1 MGRPVA
7 VGSRLSEGGDGG
19 VDDLRCAGAHGLVT
33 DPEAIDHA
41 GTERLED
48 HVGGLG
54 EAQEGLAPGLAL
66 EIDRE
71 APLAPVRIAEIDRV
85 AVLGG
90 PDHARGIAAL
100 RILDL
105 DHVRAVI
112 GHHHRQMRTRQEPG
126 EIQHSD
132 PFELHGSPPHFR
144 SLSVGADIPRACRPR
159 HSAGA
164 QSQALARKWGHVI
177 GRARNVPVWSAPIA
191 HRVAWGTSCKDS
203 RNRSPSISS
212 GGWPASLLLG
222 IISGFPWVLIG
233 SSLTLWLTEDG
244 LSRSTI
250 GWAGLI
256 FGVYAFNFLWAPL
269 IDRVRLPWLSQ
280 RLGQR
285 RAWILILQAAVLV
298 CLVLWSALDPSES
311 LGSVIAVGLAIA
323 VASATQ
329 DIAIDALR
337 IEQIGK
343 TEDEAMAA
351 GAAVAVVGWWSGFK
365 LGGIV
370 ALETAEGFQNAGI
383 ENYWQATF
391 LVLGIVVVLCNVGLR
406 FVREAAATERIAAQ
420 AEDEE
425 RIASRLRM
433 SGPLGRATAWLGGT
447 VVAPLMRF
455 FVKNGVAI
463 AAAVLGF
470 VFLFKIGE
478 AFMGRMSLVFYT
490 EIGFTK
496 SDIALYSKGLGW
508 IVTVA
513 FTVLGGLVA
522 IRIGLVRAMFVSGIA
537 MALTNLMFALLAWSG
552 KSEVLFA
559 AAVVMDDLTS
569 AFATVTFVAFI
580 SMLVDR
586 TYTATQYALLASL
599 GTAGRTLLA
608 ASSGELVDW
617 LEGDWGFFF
626 VITALMVLPSLV
638 CLWAIRAKLRDLLAG
653 ARVRL
658 MGKDAEDAPG

>member
-1 MGRPVA
+1 MVSLDRAPSRP
-7 VGSRLSEGGDGG
+7 GDI
-19 VDDLRCAGAHGLVT
+19 V
-33 DPEAIDHA
+33 
-41 GTERLED
+41 
-48 HVGGLG
+48 
-54 EAQEGLAPGLAL
+54 QGLAESLAVYF
-66 EIDRE
+66 ERRM
-71 APLAPVRIAEIDRV
+71 ARI
-85 AVLGG
+85 
-90 PDHARGIAAL
+90 
-100 RILDL
+100 
-105 DHVRAVI
+105 
-112 GHHHRQMRTRQEPG
+112 
-126 EIQHSD
+126 
-132 PFELHGSPPHFR
+132 
-144 SLSVGADIPRACRPR
+144 
-159 HSAGA
+159 
-164 QSQALARKWGHVI
+164 
-177 GRARNVPVWSAPIA
+177 
-191 HRVAWGTSCKDS
+191 
-203 RNRSPSISS
+203 
-212 GGWPASLLLG
+212 LLLG
-222 IISGFPWVLIG
+222 IVSGFPWVFIG
-233 SSLTLWLTEDG
+233 SSLTLWLTEEG

-256 FGVYAFNFLWAPL
+256 FGVYAFNFVWAPL

-280 RLGQR
+280 WLGQR
-285 RAWILILQAAVLV
+285 RAWILVMQAAVLM

-311 LGSVIAVGLAIA
+311 LGSVVAVGLAIA

-343 TEDEAMAA
+343 SEGEAMAA

-370 ALETAEGFQNAGI
+370 ALETAEGFQSAGV

-391 LVLGIVVVLCNVGLR
+391 LVLGIVVVLCNIGLL
-406 FVREAAATERIAAQ
+406 FVREAAATERVAAQ

-433 SGPLGRATAWLGGT
+433 SGPFGHAAAWLGGT
-447 VVAPLMRF
+447 VLGPLTRF

-617 LEGDWGFFF
+617 LEGDWGTFF
-626 VITALMVLPSLV
+626 VITTLMVIPSLV

-658 MGKDAEDAPG
+658 MGKDVEDATG